1 MSNLILAIDPS
12 LNSTGICV
20 LPVESK
26 TPIAYQCI
34 RPPVGDPR
42 RLSYIYSMYR
52 TLFKTYGS
60 DLVYIAYEK
69 QMNQMRY
76 GYQSGTILELA
87 ENIGVLKLSILHC
100 IDNFRTK
107 IVRVQPDVIKKYA
120 TGNSK
125 ATKDDM
131 IAAVNGNHI
140 KSMRHSV
147 PEDAVNDVADAY
159 HLAHLVQSRISDGTI
174 EELIYEG
181 W

>member
-26 TPIAYQCI
+26 TPIVYQCI

-42 RLSYIYSMYR
+42 RLSYIYSTYR
-52 TLFKTYGS
+52 TLFDTYGS
-60 DLVYIAYEK
+60 DLSYIAYEK

-87 ENIGVLKLSILHC
+87 ENIGVLKLSILHSM
-100 IDNFRTK
+100 DNLTTK
-107 IVRVQPDVIKKYA
+107 VVRVQPDVIKKYA

-140 KSMRHSV
+140 KSIRHSV

-159 HLAHLVQSRISDGTI
+159 HLAHLVQSKISDGTI
-174 EELIYEG
+174 NDLVYEG